1 MPAFPPTGDL
11 VGTPSR
17 AIPGR
22 GEYRV
27 PDRMSGVV
35 RRDIERVAPNIVHVS
50 SPDPLGH
57 AAVASARKR
66 GLPAVASVH
75 TRFETYPRYYGFAF
89 LEPVIE
95 ALLRRFYRR
104 FDAIVAPSESMAQ
117 VLREQRMSYNVG
129 IWSRGIDQEI
139 FHPARRDMAWRRS
152 LGIADDEPVHG
163 FGGRDRKQVGEG
175 KGCSG

>member
-11 VGTPSR
+11 VGTPSL

-22 GEYRV
+22 SEYRV
-27 PDRMSGVV
+27 PYRMSGAV
-35 RRDIERVAPNIVHVS
+35 RRDIERFAPNIVHVS

-57 AAVASARKR
+57 AAVAFARKR

-95 ALLRRFYRR
+95 EIGRA
-104 FDAIVAPSESMAQ
+104 SC
-117 VLREQRMSYNVG
+117 RERV
-129 IWSRGIDQEI
+129 
-139 FHPARRDMAWRRS
+139 
-152 LGIADDEPVHG
+152 V
-163 FGGRDRKQVGEG
+163 
-175 KGCSG
+175 